1 MGYHLDRERIS
12 PPLGAIEPGVEVAAE
27 SALAPVALS
36 PVIFFFVAVAAGVT
50 TWWLTSV
57 LSKSRR

>member
-1 MGYHLDRERIS
+1 MALCLDSSKRP
-12 PPLGAIEPGVEVAAE
+12 PPLGAIEPGVEIATE

-36 PVIFFFVAVAAGVT
+36 PFTWFFVAVAAGVT
-50 TWWLTSV
+50 TWWLTSM